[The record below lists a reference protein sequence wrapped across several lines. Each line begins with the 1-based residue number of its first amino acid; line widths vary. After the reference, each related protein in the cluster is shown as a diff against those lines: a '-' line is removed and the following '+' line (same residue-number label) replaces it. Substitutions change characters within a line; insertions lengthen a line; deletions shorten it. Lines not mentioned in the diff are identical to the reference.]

1 MGPKSLPPAAKL
13 TKVLEYLK
21 STMEVYTLKE
31 LEKILQSVASVN
43 QMQAKDY
50 LQALQDE
57 NLIRVEKIGSG
68 NWYWC
73 FTSDAK
79 RNREKVM
86 NDLMAEKSHLIE
98 SLTVIDDDMALE
110 LSQRENDDNDN
121 DKNANESSDNNKR
134 KNLLDTY
141 EELIKESLSLN
152 KELDS
157 YCENNPMEMKRK
169 IEETKK
175 LKESAL
181 LWTDN
186 IEALECFLA
195 PLLCDRV
202 RQAEIMHA
210 MCGNEYVIGEGLC
223 EL

>member
-1 MGPKSLPPAAKL
+1 MGSKNLPPAAKL
-13 TKVLEYLK
+13 TKILEYLK
-21 STMEVYTLKE
+21 NTMEVYTLKE

-86 NDLMAEKSHLIE
+86 NDLLAEKTHLVE
-98 SLTVIDDDMALE
+98 SLAIIDYDMALE
-110 LSQRENDDNDN
+110 LSQREKDDDNN
-121 DKNANESSDNNKR
+121 DMNANKSNDNNTR
-134 KNLLDTY
+134 NYLLETY
-141 EELIKESLSLN
+141 EELMKDSLCLD

-169 IEETKK
+169 IEKIKK

-202 RQAEIMHA
+202 RQAEIMRA
-210 MCGNEYVIGEGLC
+210 MCGDEYVIGEGLC